1 MYMYKSALV
10 SNGSPV
16 SICSKQRGPANCF
29 LVKGSN
35 KYQSKGWGTKR
46 FYLQFHNSL
55 PLSVLYIE

>member
-29 LVKGSN
+29 LVKGPTN
-35 KYQSKGWGTKR
+35 TKVR
-46 FYLQFHNSL
+46 GGGLRGFIYSFII
-55 PLSVLYIE
+55 PCR